1 MANDLMDFKVTGL
14 HELTKN
20 LAEFGSPRTLK
31 KLIGLSMWQGAKIP
45 LQRARVN
52 ARALGLGFM
61 GYQQRRDAQ
70 GRSMGVQRRYGRIPP
85 SLKANGI
92 YAPRGSN
99 GAVYRMNVL
108 ARSQRGRGVYRNKA
122 PHAHLVEYG
131 FTHFKSRRRIHGRAF
146 LGPALDQT
154 APQVV
159 TVIAQRMTALIE
171 ALKFPTT
178 GRGP

>member
-61 GYQQRRDAQ
+61 GYQQRRDPE
-70 GRSMGVQRRYGRIPP
+70 GRSMGVQRRYGRIPRA
-85 SLKANGI
+85 LKANGV
-92 YAPRGSN
+92 YNPRGT
-99 GAVYRMNVL
+99 GREVYRMNVL
-108 ARSQRGRGVYRNKA
+108 ARSQKGRGVYKNKA

-131 FTHFKSRRRIHGRAF
+131 FTHYKSRRRIQGRGF

-159 TVIAQRMTALIE
+159 AVIAQRMSALVE

-178 GRGP
+178 GKGP